1 MMDRSSLVKAGQAAS
16 LKYQAYVQR
25 RAARLEWFRLLCEA
39 GESLEEIARRMGVS
53 ETHVRDHAR
62 DHGFTVP
69 SLARHR
75 RRGQGRKPKSERL

>member
-1 MMDRSSLVKAGQAAS
+1 MDRSSLIKAGQAAS
-16 LKYQAYVQR
+16 LKWRARTQR
-25 RAARLEWFRLLCEA
+25 RAARLEWFRELCEA

-69 SLARHR
+69 GRGHR
-75 RRGQGRKPKSERL
+75 RRGQGRKPKLERW